1 MIDLL
6 RAAQADGLPLEVTP
20 DFTSNGHGTDL
31 QSPRCG
37 YLHHTDARAVVSVY
51 AAPPGSRGWDSS
63 EWRPEVPSPRC
74 QVYAARARPGGCR
87 AGCPWKGKA
96 HLVFVSAGVAYQAGM
111 ANGSR
116 IRQAMAGQ
124 ISARTSN
131 AAAAGLPDTMNAN
144 DEAMG
149 VEIDW
154 AEGEGWPDDLLAL
167 VCRLMALTVRV
178 FRWPGVG
185 SWIRHRQATKRK
197 IDPDTDYD
205 FWTGAQRVLDGATTE
220 DDEMADPA
228 VVPLLQSIDG
238 RLKGM
243 YDSGFAARTSDGKPD
258 PTHMDV
264 SVRGVNQNLG
274 QLEVQGSTLIAMLE
288 STNAMLATLLERL
301 PAPPAT

>member
-20 DFTSNGHGTDL
+20 DFTTNGHGTDL

-51 AAPPGSRGWDSS
+51 AAPPGSPGWDSS

-96 HLVFVSAGVAYQAGM
+96 HLVFVTAGVAYQAGM

-116 IRQAMAGQ
+116 ISQAIAGK
-124 ISARTSN
+124 ISAATPD
-131 AAAAGLPDTMNAN
+131 AAASGLADTTNAN

-167 VCRLMALTVRV
+167 VCRLMALAVRV

-185 SWIRHRQATKRK
+185 SWIRHRQATRRK
-197 IDPDTDYD
+197 IDPQTDYD
-205 FWTGAQRVLDGATTE
+205 FWTGAQHVLDGTTDG
-220 DDEMADPA
+220 DDWMSAQDTA
-228 VVPLLQSIDG
+228 LLQSIDG
-238 RLKGM
+238 RLRSL
-243 YDSGFAARTSDGKPD
+243 YDSGFASRTSDGKAD
-258 PTHMDV
+258 PTHYPV
-264 SVRGVNQNLG
+264 SINGVNQNL
-274 QLEVQGSTLIAMLE
+274 QQIETQNMTIIS
-288 STNAMLATLLERL
+288 LLENQGQTL
-301 PAPPAT
+301 ASILEALQQAPATT